1 MLDATDVAGMVH
13 ELLPY
18 ITHSIWLG
26 KMNRIERRVA
36 CESIEMQREVDRI
49 EQGQSDARIFQ
60 LYQELR
66 TNPQVRWKESIKEVV
81 GLAQVSEPGLDV

>member
-1 MLDATDVAGMVH
+1 
-13 ELLPY
+13 
-18 ITHSIWLG
+18 
-26 KMNRIERRVA
+26 MNRIERRVA

>member
-1 MLDATDVAGMVH
+1 MLDTTDVAAMVH

-18 ITHSIWLG
+18 ISHSIWLG

-36 CESIEMQREVDRI
+36 CESIEMQREVVRI
-49 EQGQSDARIFQ
+49 EQGQSDARVFQ

-66 TNPQVRWKESIKEVV
+66 TIPQVRWKESIKEVV
-81 GLAQVSEPGLDV
+81 GLAQVAEPGLDV